1 MCRDLKCNRSNNKVL
16 AWLITG
22 AAADSWRTADIPS
35 PNFVLIPITQCK
47 VVAWPFFTK
56 SGPPLPG
63 PPSASVSPR
72 AKKKAHQW
80 LCRCLYCRVPSFGPV
95 IDCWQRSEIGN
106 ALCCD
111 CFVKHLHS
119 IYYKGQT
126 ALFPHPRIY
135 MKHFSEFFST
145 IKLSAAAFSL
155 RNGNAS
161 SGAFFFSFLLLFS
174 AYINSDGGDIQVS
187 VSITAS
193 MSFHLCNQHTF
204 N

>member
-1 MCRDLKCNRSNNKVL
+1 MCRDLKCNRSNKKVL
-16 AWLITG
+16 AWLITS
-22 AAADSWRTADIPS
+22 AAADSWWTADILS
-35 PNFVLIPITQCK
+35 PNFVLIPIILCK
-47 VVAWPFFTK
+47 VVAWPFFT
-56 SGPPLPG
+56 PLLTPLPG
-63 PPSASVSPR
+63 SPSASVSPC

-155 RNGNAS
+155 RNDNAS
-161 SGAFFFSFLLLFS
+161 SHAFFFIIIFR
-174 AYINSDGGDIQVS
+174 V
-187 VSITAS
+187 
-193 MSFHLCNQHTF
+193 H
-204 N
+204 